1 MISCRIKE
9 RITIRS
15 AKLNIELYRSLNSML
30 ITKKSTSKKILD
42 ILFPGRYKSIKSG
55 GNLNPKK
62 IVKRTKLSH
71 KELLTKTP

>member
-15 AKLNIELYRSLNSML
+15 AKLNIELYRSLSSML
-30 ITKKSTSKKILD
+30 ITKRSTSKKILD
-42 ILFPGRYKSIKSG
+42 ILFPERYKSIRSG

-62 IVKRTKLSH
+62 
-71 KELLTKTP
+71 